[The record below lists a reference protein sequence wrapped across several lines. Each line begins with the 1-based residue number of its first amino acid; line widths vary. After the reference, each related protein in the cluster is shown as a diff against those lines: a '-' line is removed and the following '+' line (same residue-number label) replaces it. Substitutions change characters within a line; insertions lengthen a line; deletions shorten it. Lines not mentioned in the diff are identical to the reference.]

1 MRRGRTKK
9 TPHSK
14 RFSELNTKIDKNK
27 AYPIEEAIKLAKETA
42 TTKFDSSIELA
53 IRTGIDPGKSEQ
65 QIRAVVLL
73 PHGTGKKIKIA
84 VIAPPDKQKEAKAA
98 GADIVGGTEMI
109 DEIAKKQKIG
119 FDILVTIPEMMKDLA
134 KIAKILGPKGLMPN
148 PKTETVTTN
157 LKKTVEELA
166 KGKVSFKNDD
176 TGNIHLS
183 IGKASFADQKLIE
196 NYQTFRE
203 ALNKVKPTSVKGI
216 FIKNISLSSTM
227 GPGIKV
233 QI

>member
-1 MRRGRTKK
+1 MRRGRTKQ

-14 RFSELNTKIDKNK
+14 RFNELNNKIDKTK
-27 AYPIEEAIKLAKETA
+27 AYSIEEAIKLAKETA

-53 IRTGIDPGKSEQ
+53 IRTGIDPAKSEQ

-73 PHGTGKKIKIA
+73 PNGTGKKIKIA
-84 VIAPPDKQKEAKAA
+84 VVAPPDKQKEAKAA
-98 GADIVGGTEMI
+98 GADIVGGQEII
-109 DEIAKKQKIG
+109 DEIAKTKKIG

-134 KIAKILGPKGLMPN
+134 KVAKILGPKGLMPN

-166 KGKVSFKNDD
+166 RGKVSFKNDD
-176 TGNIHLS
+176 TGNIHLI

-203 ALNKVKPTSVKGI
+203 TLNKIKPASVKGI

>member
-14 RFSELNTKIDKNK
+14 RFSEFNTKIDKTK
-27 AYPIEEAIKLAKETA
+27 AYSIEEAIKLAKETA

-53 IRTGIDPGKSEQ
+53 IRTGIDPSKSEQ

-73 PHGTGKKIKIA
+73 PNGTGKKIKIA
-84 VIAPPDKQKEAKAA
+84 VVAPPDKQKEAKAA
-98 GADIVGGTEMI
+98 GADIVGGQEII
-109 DEIAKKQKIG
+109 DEIAKTKKIG

-134 KIAKILGPKGLMPN
+134 KVAKILGPKGLMPN

-166 KGKVSFKNDD
+166 RGKVSFKNDD
-176 TGNIHLS
+176 TGNIHLI

-203 ALNKVKPTSVKGI
+203 ALNKVKPASVKGI

>member
-1 MRRGRTKK
+1 MRRGRTKH

-14 RFSELNTKIDKNK
+14 RFSELNTKIDKTK
-27 AYPIEEAIKLAKETA
+27 TYSIEEAIKLAKETA
-42 TTKFDSSIELA
+42 TTKFDSSIELSV
-53 IRTGIDPGKSEQ
+53 RTGIDPAKSEQ
-65 QIRAVVLL
+65 QIRSVVLL

-84 VIAPPDKQKEAKAA
+84 VVAPPDKQKEAKAA
-98 GADIVGGTEMI
+98 GADIVGGLEMI
-109 DEIAKKQKIG
+109 DEIAKTKKIG
-119 FDILVTIPEMMKDLA
+119 FDILVTLPEMMKDLG

-176 TGNIHLS
+176 TGNLHLS
-183 IGKASFADQKLIE
+183 IGKASFEDQKLID
-196 NYQTFRE
+196 NYKAFME
-203 ALNKVKPTSVKGI
+203 ALNRVKPTSIKGI
-216 FIKNISLSSTM
+216 FLKNVVISSTM

>member
-53 IRTGIDPGKSEQ
+53 IRTGIDPAKSEQ
-65 QIRAVVLL
+65 QIRSVVLL

-84 VIAPPDKQKEAKAA
+84 VIAPPDKQKEAKTA

-109 DEIAKKQKIG
+109 DEIAKTQKIN
-119 FDILVTIPEMMKDLA
+119 FDILVTLPEMMKDLA
-134 KIAKILGPKGLMPN
+134 KVAKILGPKGLMPN

-166 KGKVSFKNDD
+166 RGKVSFKNDD
-176 TGNIHLS
+176 TGNIHLI
-183 IGKASFADQKLIE
+183 IGKASFDDQKLIE
-196 NYQTFRE
+196 NYQTFRDT
-203 ALNKVKPTSVKGI
+203 LNKIKPASVKGI
-216 FIKNISLSSTM
+216 FLKNITISSTM